1 MADVLRKQQFR
12 ALHGMSPPLESGA
25 TSGCCPP
32 LFPDLRPLTS
42 DLPPMK
48 ESQQL
53 TPLDQAEAPFYVGC
67 DVGGTNMKIGLVD
80 SQGHAVAY
88 HSIPTLQ
95 EQGPQEATR
104 RMGDVVRQLAE
115 EVGLAAGDIVRV
127 GLATPGPMDI
137 PQGMLICPG
146 NLPAWH
152 NSPIR
157 QMMEEACG
165 LPVTFANDANAAAYG
180 EFWRGAGEKFDNMV
194 LLTLGTGLGAG
205 IIIGDRLVEG
215 SHSCGGECGHIIIDC
230 RDDAPLNSLG
240 IRGTLEGY
248 VGAGGV
254 IARARQALAATRDE
268 SPLREL
274 AETGSDFDLTPLA
287 IAKAA
292 EGGDKIATE
301 VILETARYLAI
312 GIVTIVHTVDPESVV
327 LGGAMTFGGTG
338 HPLGERFLAEVR
350 SQAKSRMIAS
360 LRDQVMIDFALL
372 GGSAGFIGAAGLAR
386 SEAMA

>member
-1 MADVLRKQQFR
+1 
-12 ALHGMSPPLESGA
+12 
-25 TSGCCPP
+25 
-32 LFPDLRPLTS
+32 
-42 DLPPMK
+42 
-48 ESQQL
+48 
-53 TPLDQAEAPFYVGC
+53 
-67 DVGGTNMKIGLVD
+67 
-80 SQGHAVAY
+80 
-88 HSIPTLQ
+88 
-95 EQGPQEATR
+95 
-104 RMGDVVRQLAE
+104 MGEVVRELASE
-115 EVGLAAGDIVRV
+115 LGLRGNEVVRV

-137 PQGMLICPG
+137 PSGMLVCPG

-152 NSPIR
+152 NTPIR
-157 QMMEEACG
+157 QMMEEATG

-180 EFWRGAGEKFDNMV
+180 EFWRGAGEKFDHMV

-215 SHSCGGECGHIIIDC
+215 AHSCGGECGHIIIDS
-230 RDDAPLNSLG
+230 RDDAPVNSLG

-274 AETGSDFDLTPLA
+274 AESGSDFDLTPLA
-287 IAKAA
+287 IAQAA
-292 EGGDKIATE
+292 EGGDKIALQ
-301 VILETARYLAI
+301 VILDTARYLAI
-312 GIVTIVHTVDPESVV
+312 GIVSIVHTVDPESVV
-327 LGGAMTFGGTG
+327 LGGAMTFGGAG

-360 LRDQVMIDFALL
+360 LRDEVAIDFALL

-386 SEAMA
+386 LEAKT